1 MMGYPKQMIRK
12 KRVQRRKS
20 ILQDAGKDVCFLC
33 VLLHGDER
41 QKSVLHTHHVFGGTA
56 NRKLSERY
64 GLTVK
69 LCPEHHTLG
78 PEAVHKNSEMAKI
91 LHACGQTA
99 FESHYP
105 DLAFREIF
113 GRDYR

>member
-1 MMGYPKQMIRK
+1 MTGYPKQKWKKERIRH
-12 KRVQRRKS
+12 RRS
-20 ILQDAGKDVCFLC
+20 ILPSVEKGSCFLC
-33 VLLHGDER
+33 ALLHEDER
-41 QKSVLHTHHVFGGTA
+41 QKRVLHTHHVFGGP
-56 NRKLSERY
+56 NRKASEQY
-64 GLTVK
+64 GLTVQ